1 MNRVTDETVEKVT
14 SELVVNRQKKRA
26 IQSMSTKE
34 LTRYLVHLYRQGFE
48 AGAEAIE
55 KAMQQEAESRHADPE
70 AEYDEVKADWDDVL
84 RLIAEVKGVGPKLTE
99 AIDRKL
105 KEAMG

>member
-1 MNRVTDETVEKVT
+1 MSYVTDAAVIKVLD
-14 SELVVNRQKKRA
+14 ELVITREKRRR
-26 IQSMSTKE
+26 IQGMNAKE
-34 LTRYLVHLYRQGFE
+34 LGAYIVDIYRQGFE

-70 AEYDEVKADWDDVL
+70 AEYDEIKADWEDVL
-84 RLIAEVKGVGPKLTE
+84 RIIGEVKGIGPKLTE
-99 AIDRKL
+99 AIDRKM